1 MAEIKQPQPQQQPL
15 PTAVKPSS
23 EPAVPAAISKE
34 IDELMRRLR
43 QLEERYS
50 GLRKKSQLIEQNM
63 LKDTKDIF
71 EEISLSRQ
79 TITEL
84 KLEISELAEKLL
96 KLADEVSS
104 SVSKSEFNVVSK
116 YLDFWQPLDFLT
128 RDEAMKLL
136 GQMKSDAKEKPK

>member
-1 MAEIKQPQPQQQPL
+1 MADQKQPQPTLPQP
-15 PTAVKPSS
+15 KPVI
-23 EPAVPAAISKE
+23 EPVIPVAISKE

-71 EEISLSRQ
+71 EDISLNRQ

-84 KLEISELAEKLL
+84 KLEISEISEKLT
-96 KLADEVSS
+96 KLTDEVAS
-104 SVSKSEFNVVSK
+104 SVSKSEFNVIAK
-116 YLDFWQPLDFLT
+116 YLDFWQPLDFIT
-128 RDEAMKLL
+128 RDEAMKILDQL
-136 GQMKSDAKEKPK
+136 KQEGTKQSNSK